1 MSEPTTHP
9 DHVELIDTTLRDG
22 AQSPGVV
29 FTRQQRLAIA
39 GALADAG
46 IDEIEAGSPAMGED
60 ECNAIRDVVRLRLA
74 CRVTAWC
81 RAREEDIDSAATM
94 GVPAVH
100 LSFPISAILLRA
112 LRKCESWLLDELERL
127 VPIVRRRFEFVSI
140 GVQDAARADR
150 QLLLRFARRA
160 ADLGVHRLRLADSV
174 GVWHPQ
180 AVRRVFRCVHR
191 AAPGLQLGA
200 HMHEDLGMATAN
212 SLSALQSGA
221 SSADVTVLGIGE
233 RAGNAPLEQLAIAAG
248 FSGLRCRVRPERL
261 GGLCRLVATA
271 ARRPIPPNQ
280 PIVGQAIFDHESG
293 IHVQAILRDPRS
305 YEPFAPE
312 TVGRTGRRLLV
323 GRHSGAA
330 SLHHALVQLGIDTDE
345 TTIRE
350 LLPHVRRLAESK
362 RGPLTP
368 TELRDLFHSLTR
380 ESAEGVSVHSGAPQ
394 AFAGETWN
402 GGTY

>member
-1 MSEPTTHP
+1 MPESTTHAA
-9 DHVELIDTTLRDG
+9 HVELIDTTLRDG

-39 GALADAG
+39 GSLADAG
-46 IDEIEAGSPAMGED
+46 IDEIEAGIPAMGED
-60 ECNAIRDVVRLRLA
+60 ECDAIRDVVRLRLA

-81 RAREEDIDSAATM
+81 RARTDDIDSAAAT
-94 GVPAVH
+94 GVSAIH
-100 LSFPISAILLRA
+100 LSFPISSILLRS

-150 QLLLRFARRA
+150 TLLVRFARRA
-160 ADLGVHRLRLADSV
+160 ANLGAQRLRLADSV
-174 GVWHPQ
+174 GVWNPQ
-180 AVRRVFRCVHR
+180 DVRRMFRCVHR
-191 AAPGLQLGA
+191 AVPNLQLGA
-200 HMHEDLGMATAN
+200 HMHNDLGMATAN

-233 RAGNAPLEQLAIAAG
+233 RAGNAPLEQLALAATLG
-248 FSGLRCRVRPERL
+248 GLRCRVRPERL

-323 GRHSGAA
+323 GRHSGTA
-330 SLHHALVQLGIDTDE
+330 SLHHALAELGVDADE

-350 LLPHVRRLAESK
+350 LLPHVRRLAENK

-368 TELRDLFHSLTR
+368 TELRDLFHSLTGEAR
-380 ESAEGVSVHSGAPQ
+380 EVAMSV
-394 AFAGETWN
+394 AG
-402 GGTY
+402 GHDL

>member
-1 MSEPTTHP
+1 MPEPSTHP
-9 DHVELIDTTLRDG
+9 GHVELIDTTLRDG

-29 FTRQQRLAIA
+29 FTRQQQLAIA

-46 IDEIEAGSPAMGED
+46 IDEIEAGIPAMGED
-60 ECNAIRDVVRLRLA
+60 ERSTIRAIAGLGLG

-81 RAREEDIDSAATM
+81 RAREEDIELAAAT
-94 GVPAVH
+94 GVSAIH

-127 VPIVRRRFEFVSI
+127 VLIVRGRFDFVSI

-150 QLLLRFARRA
+150 LLLSRFAMRA
-160 ADLGVHRLRLADSV
+160 ADLGAHRLRLADSV
-174 GVWHPQ
+174 GVWNPQ
-180 AVRRVFRCVHR
+180 SVRRVYRSVHR

-200 HMHEDLGMATAN
+200 HMHDDLGMATAN

-233 RAGNAPLEQLAIAAG
+233 RAGNAPLEQLAVAAAL
-248 FSGLRCRVRPERL
+248 SGLRCRVRTERL

-271 ARRPIPPNQ
+271 ARRPIRPNQ

-330 SLHHALVQLGIDTDE
+330 SLAHALADLGIDVDE
-345 TTIRE
+345 TTVRL
-350 LLPHVRRLAESK
+350 LLPHVRRFAVNK
-362 RGPLTP
+362 QGTLTP
-368 TELRDLFHSLTR
+368 SDLRDLFAATIG
-380 ESAEGVSVHSGAPQ
+380 E
-394 AFAGETWN
+394 AGEVALSAA
-402 GGTY
+402 GGHDLLLHDK